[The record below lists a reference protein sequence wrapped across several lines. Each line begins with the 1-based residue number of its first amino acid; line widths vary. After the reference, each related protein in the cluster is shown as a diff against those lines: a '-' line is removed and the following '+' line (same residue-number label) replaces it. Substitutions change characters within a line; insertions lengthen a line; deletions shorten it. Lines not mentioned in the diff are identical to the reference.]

1 MFNLPPHLQTLIF
14 EYDSTYHEAFNI
26 VLLELEMYIAF
37 DDRFECILDTL
48 RFERTIFDFYS
59 EGDINVLILYDHRA
73 SYNNKK
79 NVVPYHNVIV

>member
-1 MFNLPPHLQTLIF
+1 MFNLPPHLQTLIYQF
-14 EYDSTYHEAFNI
+14 DPTFKELFNI
-26 VLLELEMYIAF
+26 VLLELEMYIEF
-37 DDRFECILDTL
+37 DNRFECILDTL